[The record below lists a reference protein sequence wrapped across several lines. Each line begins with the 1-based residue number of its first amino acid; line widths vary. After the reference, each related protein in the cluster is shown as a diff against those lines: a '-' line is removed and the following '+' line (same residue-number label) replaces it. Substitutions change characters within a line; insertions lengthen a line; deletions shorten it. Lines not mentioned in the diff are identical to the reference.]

1 MARPSGKSEGRD
13 QARRDQ
19 ARRDQTRRDQTRRDQ
34 TRRDQIERNLKRVY
48 DETLREPL
56 PDKLA
61 DLLEQIRKQGRE

>member
-1 MARPSGKSEGRD
+1 MARPSGKSEGRE
-13 QARRDQ
+13 AGRRQ
-19 ARRDQTRRDQTRRDQ
+19 VKTRPDQ

-48 DETLREPL
+48 DETLQEPL